1 MLILGSNS
9 KRRKEILS
17 YFGIPFRTIASDFDE
32 NLVPFQ
38 GFAKD
43 YVQTMAAEKGAVLA
57 KLYPDQIILTA
68 DTTVLFE
75 GEILN
80 KPQSLSEAAAMLKK
94 MSGKEHEVFT
104 GVCIRKGKQVFEGA
118 ESTFVAFNSIT
129 EDQIQAYIRHVDV
142 LDKAGSYAIQ
152 GIGSILVKGIRGCYY
167 NVMGLPMN
175 TAKALLEKAGIDLWQ
190 SLNMGHQQQR

>member
-1 MLILGSNS
+1 MFILGSNS
-9 KRRKEILS
+9 KRRQEILS
-17 YFGIPFRTIASDFDE
+17 YFGLPFRIIASDFDE

-57 KLYPDQIILTA
+57 KHYPDEIILTA

-80 KPQSLSEAAAMLKK
+80 KPQSLEEAASMLKK

-104 GVCIRKGKQVFEGA
+104 GICLRKGKQIFEGA
-118 ESTFVAFNSIT
+118 ESTFVSFNPIT
-129 EDQIQAYIRHVDV
+129 ESQIQAYIRHVDV

-175 TAKALLEKAGIDLWQ
+175 TVQTLLSKVGIDLWQ
-190 SLNMGHQQQR
+190 KL